1 LEVAAMSF
9 SVKRVYDAP
18 SPRDGLRILVDRLW
32 PRGMSKESAR
42 VDEWLRDVA
51 PSTALRQWYHHDT
64 ARFAE
69 FRRRYL
75 AELQRNPEP
84 LGRLRTLGQRRRVTL
99 LYGARDEEHNQAVVL
114 KQLLDGKGS

>member
-1 LEVAAMSF
+1 MSF